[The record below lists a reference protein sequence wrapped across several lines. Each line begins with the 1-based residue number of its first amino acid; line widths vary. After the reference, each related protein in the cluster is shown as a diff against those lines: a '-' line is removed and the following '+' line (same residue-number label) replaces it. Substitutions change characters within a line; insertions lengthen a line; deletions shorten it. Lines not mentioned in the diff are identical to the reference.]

1 MDPFNPK
8 EGEPAFGGMDDL
20 QSDLLASPDL
30 TRLLE
35 KVNEGTDMVAAD
47 DRKLK
52 KAERDRVRV
61 RYHNDPDLKYPDS
74 PASRQKRMHNS
85 GVAFAQD
92 IKRGSERF
100 LAHHQQVFDQ
110 TQSPLVR
117 SAKWLEEARTA
128 FDDAQVAEREAGDE
142 HLRTQALNPDPDLQS
157 GEYYERQQS
166 AASIL
171 KEAKEKAAELKSRLE
186 KAQARRKMAE
196 KDALERLGLAAE
208 EDELSGRSKRCT
220 ATQLDHI

>member
-1 MDPFNPK
+1 MVEVFFSDMDPFNPK

-128 FDDAQVAEREAGDE
+128 FDDAQVAEREAGDRWPVNGYDGGPAE
-142 HLRTQALNPDPDLQS
+142 PAAGFFIILLNDAAFVIKLPQS
-157 GEYYERQQS
+157 HIG
-166 AASIL
+166 
-171 KEAKEKAAELKSRLE
+171 AKVFHQGRFLVKGK
-186 KAQARRKMAE
+186 
-196 KDALERLGLAAE
+196 GLF
-208 EDELSGRSKRCT
+208 D
-220 ATQLDHI
+220 